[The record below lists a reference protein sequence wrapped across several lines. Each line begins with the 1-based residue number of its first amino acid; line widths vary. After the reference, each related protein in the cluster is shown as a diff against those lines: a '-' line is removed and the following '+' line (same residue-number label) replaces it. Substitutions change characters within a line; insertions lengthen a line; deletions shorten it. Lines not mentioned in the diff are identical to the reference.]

1 MQFGTSANPATV
13 CVNAKNDAVQISY
26 YALMYNDI
34 RTAEFETIVH
44 LELYGSSLYNEEPV
58 DILRQ
63 LVKFHNLET
72 ISLLTP
78 PRRSVEN
85 PFDIISSFVEHAYSA
100 RIMNRASEL
109 DIEMK
114 NPQYDNW
121 KKPLLNRICPRDDGS
136 RFTEEGEFNPA
147 WSLGVSNTHSR
158 ADFAKSTMS
167 RRLEELRRN
176 RGTQAA

>member
-13 CVNAKNDAVQISY
+13 CINAKNDAVQISY

-63 LVKFHNLET
+63 LVKFQNLET

-78 PRRSVEN
+78 PRPS
-85 PFDIISSFVEHAYSA
+85 PFDIILLLVEHAYSA

-109 DIEMK
+109 VTEMK
-114 NPQYDNW
+114 KPQYDNW
-121 KKPLLNRICPRDDGS
+121 KKPLLNRICPRDNGS
-136 RFTEEGEFNPA
+136 RFTEEGEYNPA
-147 WSLGVSNTHSR
+147 WSLGVANTHSR
-158 ADFAKSTMS
+158 ADFAKSTMA